1 MPGRVN
7 KTRFK
12 HIYSTFQ
19 SISVQTDQS
28 LMLIDYISQISD
40 GTNIR
45 GHEVLHHYQ
54 QHFGD
59 AVKNIICCKINPD
72 CLTPAMVSLFD

>member
-1 MPGRVN
+1 MSKTDASRVN
-7 KTRFK
+7 KMRFK

-28 LMLIDYISQISD
+28 LMLIDYISQRSD
-40 GTNIR
+40 STNIR
-45 GHEVLHHYQ
+45 GHEALHHYQ

-59 AVKNIICCKINPD
+59 AVK
-72 CLTPAMVSLFD
+72 

>member
-1 MPGRVN
+1 M
-7 KTRFK
+7 RFK

-40 GTNIR
+40 STNIR
-45 GHEVLHHYQ
+45 GHEALHHYQ

-59 AVKNIICCKINPD
+59 AVK
-72 CLTPAMVSLFD
+72 